1 MEQQIFEL
9 HGYHLDFY
17 IGRSYV
23 GFIRMQDPDR
33 DVFGYSGRQQI
44 TLTEDVAVERSNG
57 TPAIL
62 KAGSDVKTECV
73 PICGRIKGDW
83 KDRIDTLKQHY
94 LSAPYK
100 RRFQ

>member
-1 MEQQIFEL
+1 MEQQIFEV

-17 IGRSYV
+17 IGRKYI
-23 GFIRMQDPDR
+23 GFIRMEHPDR
-33 DVFGYSGRQQI
+33 EAYGYSGRQQI
-44 TLTEDVAVERSNG
+44 TLTDDVMVERSNG
-57 TPAIL
+57 KPAIL

-73 PICGRIKGDW
+73 PICGRIIGDH
-83 KDRIDTLKQHY
+83 KNRIETLQQHY